1 MILEQ
6 SVDIFNFFGML
17 SSIITLSFVDFF
29 RQLTKGLVLIG
40 LVLSQKRA
48 RRTTKN
54 DFFLFLLHR
63 ESVVALFRGSS
74 WFFVS

>member
-1 MILEQ
+1 MIIEQ

-40 LVLSQKRA
+40 LFLSQKRA
-48 RRTTKN
+48 TRATKN
-54 DFFLFLLHR
+54 EFFSISAPPGGLSGL
-63 ESVVALFRGSS
+63 V
-74 WFFVS
+74 

>member
-6 SVDIFNFFGML
+6 SVDISNFFGML
-17 SSIITLSFVDFF
+17 SHINILSFADFF
-29 RQLTKGLVLIG
+29 RQLSRGFVLIG

-54 DFFLFLLHR
+54 EFFSISAPSGVCSGL
-63 ESVVALFRGSS
+63 V
-74 WFFVS
+74 